1 MGVTTLSIDNFKG
14 AEEGGEYTVVAKTAQ
29 GQAEKKIYLDLA
41 DPPVFIEPLQ
51 EKTISSKSFLK
62 LVCRVDGIPYP
73 EVRWSKDWKPITGK
87 FAAFL
92 TTPFTAC
99 FNGKITRVNIIS
111 IPNLLVSIS
120 PKNWRH
126 ISIPNGP

>member
-87 FAAFL
+87 SAPTHAIYPVAAIII
-92 TTPFTAC
+92 
-99 FNGKITRVNIIS
+99 GKITFTERIRS
-111 IPNLLVSIS
+111 
-120 PKNWRH
+120 
-126 ISIPNGP
+126 